1 MALEPHGRSVVI
13 FLVVV
18 NAEFFEQRVGFG
30 QGGEGLGGEERR
42 AAFLPEVV
50 GALDLAFGLRG
61 GRVTQRDFVEAQGRT
76 ELGQSVRRAGEIE
89 GVIVD
94 VEREGEAVGEEDSG
108 QEIEMGGEI
117 LAFVKPRAGDA
128 AAVKS
133 R

>member
-1 MALEPHGRSVVI
+1 M
-13 FLVVV
+13 
-18 NAEFFEQRVGFG
+18 
-30 QGGEGLGGEERR
+30 
-42 AAFLPEVV
+42 PEVV

-76 ELGQSVRRAGEIE
+76 ELGQSVRLAGEIE